1 MELEQTLLH
10 FFEKAGT
17 YVWGTPMLVL
27 LASLLLDSVVAALN
41 SVRGTRLRNAS
52 S

>member
-1 MELEQTLLH
+1 MTKVVRGVVGARHSVRL
-10 FFEKAGT
+10 
-17 YVWGTPMLVL
+17 TPGRDMLVL
-27 LASLLLDSVVAALN
+27 LTSLLLDSVVAALN